1 MSEQTLDDAVLAML
15 GSRLVDLI
23 EKLDGAVLVLPAGG
37 AVFIR
42 SSAKEGFV
50 DRVPHEVEIK
60 YGYPDGKDG
69 RRVVSGVKVKEIPPE
84 GHAQA

>member
-1 MSEQTLDDAVLAML
+1 MNQRQTLDDAVLAML

-42 SSAKEGFV
+42 PSAEDGFV
-50 DRVPHEVEIK
+50 DRVPHEVEIN
-60 YGYPDGKDG
+60 YGYPDGKNG
-69 RRVVSGVKVKEIPPE
+69 RRVVSGVKVKELSS
-84 GHAQA
+84 GGTG